1 MSDENPNIRWE
12 LDALKTEYTQHWS
25 HFRHSID
32 KSYQAFNIHMVL
44 IALLF
49 SAVSLASDQGSL
61 SISVPLFVV
70 IGLVAYA
77 SSEGTISTLVTQ
89 RTGYVWHQKVIDV
102 IRERISKKT
111 SGTLDPEVELFY
123 DRKIFKPGTAWF
135 NRVNFVIL
143 TGSAVVVLCAYL
155 TLSGLIAIEPLWV
168 PNSMTALILSLYVLI
183 FCIQKMYHALITQSC
198 KHTRTL
204 FCQMQKYEN
213 PPTESREIKGL
224 RRYSLYLIITEIPV
238 IVSLIFFLTISILY
252 VIILTAALVLL
263 ILTLLTLSSVR
274 KEIVC

>member
-1 MSDENPNIRWE
+1 MSTENNNIRWE

-49 SAVSLASDQGSL
+49 SAVSLANDQTTL
-61 SISVPLFVV
+61 AVSIPLFVV
-70 IGLVAYA
+70 IGLVAYV

-102 IRERISKKT
+102 LRARISEKT

-143 TGSAVVVLCAYL
+143 TGGAVVVLCSYL
-155 TLSGLIAIEPLWV
+155 TLSGLTSIWPLWV
-168 PNSMTALILSLYVLI
+168 PDSETALAISLYVLI
-183 FCIQKMYHALITQSC
+183 LTIQKMYQALITQSC
-198 KHTRTL
+198 KHARNL

-224 RRYSLYLIITEIPV
+224 RRYSLYLLITEVVVVVSTLFFLATSVLFIIVLVSEVLILIIT
-238 IVSLIFFLTISILY
+238 S
-252 VIILTAALVLL
+252 
-263 ILTLLTLSSVR
+263 LTLSSVR

>member
-1 MSDENPNIRWE
+1 MSDKNDNIRWE

-49 SAVSLASDQGSL
+49 SAVSLANDQDYISV
-61 SISVPLFVV
+61 SVPLFVV
-70 IGLVAYA
+70 IGFVAYA

-102 IRERISKKT
+102 LRARISAKT
-111 SGTLDPEVELFY
+111 SGTLDPEVEIFY

-143 TGSAVVVLCAYL
+143 TGSAVVVLCSYL
-155 TLSGLIAIEPLWV
+155 TLSGLISIEPLWV
-168 PNSMTALILSLYVLI
+168 PNSMTALIISLYILVLT
-183 FCIQKMYHALITQSC
+183 IQKMYHALIRQSC
-198 KHTRTL
+198 KHARNL

-213 PPTESREIKGL
+213 PPAESREIKGL
-224 RRYSLYLIITEIPV
+224 RRYSLYLLITEILV
-238 IVSLIFFLTISILY
+238 IVSTVFFLGTSILY
-252 VIILTAALVLL
+252 VVVLVVAIIILVL
-263 ILTLLTLSSVR
+263 TVLTLSSVR
-274 KEIVC
+274 KEIEC

>member
-1 MSDENPNIRWE
+1 MSDDNSTIRWE
-12 LDALKTEYTQHWS
+12 LDALKTEYTQQWT

-61 SISVPLFVV
+61 AISIPLFVV
-70 IGLVAYA
+70 IGLVGFA

-102 IRERISKKT
+102 LRARISEKT
-111 SGTLDPEVELFY
+111 SGILDPEVELFY

-143 TGSAVVVLCAYL
+143 TGSAVVVLCSYL
-155 TLSGLIAIEPLWV
+155 TLSGLAAIEPTLV
-168 PNSMTALILSLYVLI
+168 PDSMVALTMSLYVLVLT
-183 FCIQKMYHALITQSC
+183 IQKMFQALIRRSC
-198 KHTRTL
+198 VHSRNL
-204 FCQMQKYEN
+204 FCQMQRYVN
-213 PPTESREIKGL
+213 PPKESREIKGL
-224 RRYSLYLIITEIPV
+224 RRYSLYLLISEILVAVSSLFFLPSSILFLV
-238 IVSLIFFLTISILY
+238 IVAAAC
-252 VIILTAALVLL
+252 VILVLTS
-263 ILTLLTLSSVR
+263 LTLFSVR
-274 KEIVC
+274 KDIEC